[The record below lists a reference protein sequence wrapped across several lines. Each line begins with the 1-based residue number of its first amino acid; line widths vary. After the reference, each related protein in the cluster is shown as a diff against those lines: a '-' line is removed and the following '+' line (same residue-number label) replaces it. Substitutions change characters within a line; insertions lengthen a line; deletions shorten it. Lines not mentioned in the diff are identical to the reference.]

1 MEQKKM
7 YKVLAVMPRHDGTGD
22 FFMKVG
28 IGFRNR
34 DDSINMH
41 LDAMPLRGDPKRGI
55 TLQVREMDES
65 DLKQRESYRAN
76 RGSGSQ
82 PTAAADGSIPF

>member
-28 IGFRNR
+28 VGFKNR
-34 DDSINMH
+34 DESINMH
-41 LDAMPLRGDPKRGI
+41 LDVMPLRGDPKRGV
-55 TLQVREMDES
+55 TLQLREMDEN
-65 DLKQRESYRAN
+65 DLRQRESYRAN
-76 RGSGSQ
+76 RTSGSQ
-82 PTAAADGSIPF
+82 PTAAADNAPPF